1 MTIQQIFDLALEMGI
16 KADPRGEAAVRK
28 QIEKTK
34 KDYKELSEKKKKYY
48 DIESLRNPYSDSRL
62 LYGDPNTKVKKI
74 FAGIDADAPEVLV
87 ADRLNERGEGI
98 DLVIGHHP
106 EGHAYADLHD
116 VMELQVAMYAA
127 AGIPVNVADALMKD
141 RMSEI
146 KRKIHP
152 ANHMEV
158 VDIARLLKLPYMAL
172 HTIWDNMGD
181 HFMKNYLKGK
191 DFDTV
196 GEIVDYLMEMP
207 EYHEAERGKA
217 GPYIVS
223 GSERSKAGRIVLFFT
238 GGTNPPKE
246 MYVEMAKAG
255 IGTVIDMHMP
265 EDAIKEMRKLHIN
278 VINAGHMSS
287 DSIGANIFFDEL
299 EKSGVE
305 VIPCSGLI
313 RVKRAHST
321 SSGQKGKK

>member
-1 MTIQQIFDLALEMGI
+1 MTIQQIYDLALEMGM
-16 KADPRGEAAVRK
+16 KADPRGYDAVKKVLEK
-28 QIEKTK
+28 QK
-34 KDYKELSEKKKKYY
+34 KAHKELSEKRKKYF
-48 DIESLRNPYSDSRL
+48 DLETLTNPYSDTRL
-62 LYGDPNTKVKKI
+62 LYGDPKTPVKKI
-74 FAGIDADAPEVLV
+74 FAGIDADAPEVLL
-87 ADRLNERGEGI
+87 ADRLNQKGRGI
-98 DLVIGHHP
+98 DLIIGHHP

-116 VMELQVAMYAA
+116 VMDLQVAVYAD
-127 AGIPVNVADALMKD
+127 AGIPINVADALMKD

-146 KRKIHP
+146 KRRIHP

-158 VDIARLLKLPYMAL
+158 VDTARLLEIPYMAL
-172 HTIWDNMGD
+172 HTVWDNMGD
-181 HFMKNYLKGK
+181 QFMKNYLKGK
-191 DFDTV
+191 DFETV
-196 GEIVDYLMEMP
+196 GEIVDYLMELP
-207 EYHEAERGKA
+207 EYQEAERGKA
-217 GPYIVS
+217 GPYVVS
-223 GSERSKAGRIVLFFT
+223 GSEKSKAGRIVLFFT

-246 MYVEMAKAG
+246 MYMEMAKAG
-255 IGTVIDMHMP
+255 IGTIIDMHMP

-305 VIPCSGLI
+305 VIPCSGFI